1 MVTRALDVS
10 LLTGELII
18 CKHQDE
24 LGDPGLRR
32 LEQRLVRAEPS
43 PAYRQNSTLTC
54 TARACRAADSQPASA
69 PVQVD
74 CSHIVTLSVENHGI
88 GVPGALAL
96 AAGLRGHA
104 QLEHLVL
111 RQNCIQSEGAEAL
124 VAVLEGSSRLRVVDV
139 SDNRIGPRFTR
150 GLVRCAALETLSL
163 QHNLYE
169 CVCRPPSPPRSTRV
183 GTHASCASPCPSS
196 P

>member
-1 MVTRALDVS
+1 MPGPEQERKRLQLKEREQRLDFMVTRALDVS

-69 PVQVD
+69 PVQSKAKAVA
-74 CSHIVTLSVENHGI
+74 SSLPAVLKTGPTSNKRTLSA
-88 GVPGALAL
+88 P
-96 AAGLRGHA
+96 
-104 QLEHLVL
+104 
-111 RQNCIQSEGAEAL
+111 
-124 VAVLEGSSRLRVVDV
+124 
-139 SDNRIGPRFTR
+139 
-150 GLVRCAALETLSL
+150 
-163 QHNLYE
+163 
-169 CVCRPPSPPRSTRV
+169 
-183 GTHASCASPCPSS
+183 
-196 P
+196 